1 MTETPILGLPLVQP
15 AQAQKHVT
23 VNEALARLD
32 GVTQLALIS
41 ISQTTPP
48 AAVVGGAVYGVPSG
62 AVNAWSGQDGNIAL
76 AINGGWVFV
85 QPKIGWRAM
94 VMDAG
99 CEAIYDG
106 SDWRLGA
113 QTLTPG
119 GAGLKLRSME
129 FDVNLVAGASASTP
143 IAFPARSIAF
153 GVTGRVTSEITGT
166 ASAWDLG
173 IVGDTGRYGTGLGT
187 APNSWVNGPGAP
199 TVYWTPTPLEIT
211 AQGGDF
217 AGGSMRLIAHFA
229 ELSLPFPI

>member
-1 MTETPILGLPLVQP
+1 MTETPVLGLPLVQP

-32 GVTQLALIS
+32 GFTQLALIS
-41 ISQTTPP
+41 VSQATPP
-48 AAVVGGAVYGVPSG
+48 AAVVDGAAYGVPPG
-62 AVNAWSGQDGNIAL
+62 AVNAWSAQDGSIAL

-85 QPKIGWRAM
+85 QPKTGWRAM

-99 CEAIYDG
+99 CEAIFDG
-106 SDWRLGA
+106 TEWLLGA

-129 FDVNLVAGASASTP
+129 FDVSLTAGASVTTP
-143 IAFPARSIAF
+143 IAFPARAIAF

-173 IVGDTGRYGTGLGT
+173 VAGDTGRYGAGLGT
-187 APNSWVNGPGAP
+187 ALNSWVNGPGTP
-199 TVYWTPTPLEIT
+199 TVYWTPTSLEIT

-217 AGGSMRLIAHFA
+217 AGGGLRLIAHFA
-229 ELSLPFPI
+229 ELSLPFPS